1 MLSLDGVQLHVCVP
15 FSKLMGILGSMEER
29 TELDAAKELHE
40 VMERLDEVRKEAA
53 RAVVDDQMRLR
64 QEEADLVTRSGQLLG
79 EITEIVKKRTG
90 ARPLY

>member
-1 MLSLDGVQLHVCVP
+1 VD
-15 FSKLMGILGSMEER
+15 ER
-29 TELDAAKELHE
+29 NELAAAKELHE

-53 RAVVDDQMRLR
+53 IASVDDQMRLR

-79 EITEIVKKRTG
+79 EITETVKKRTG

>member
-1 MLSLDGVQLHVCVP
+1 
-15 FSKLMGILGSMEER
+15 
-29 TELDAAKELHE
+29 
-40 VMERLDEVRKEAA
+40 MERLDEVRKEAA

>member
-1 MLSLDGVQLHVCVP
+1 VD
-15 FSKLMGILGSMEER
+15 ER
-29 TELDAAKELHE
+29 NELAAAKELHE

-53 RAVVDDQMRLR
+53 MASVDDEMRLR

-79 EITEIVKKRTG
+79 EIKETVKKRTG